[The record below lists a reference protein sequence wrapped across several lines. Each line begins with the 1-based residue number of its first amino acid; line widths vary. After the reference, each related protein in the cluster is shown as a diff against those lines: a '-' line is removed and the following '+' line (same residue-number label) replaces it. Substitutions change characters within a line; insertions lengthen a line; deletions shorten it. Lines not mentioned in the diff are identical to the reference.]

1 MIVKNVEKKDKN
13 IVSFVVEADADEFEI
28 AVKAAYQKNKKN
40 ISIPGFR
47 KGKAPRMVIEGMY
60 GADVFY
66 DDAFTD
72 LSPEAFAFAVEEEN
86 INAVGMPTVTNYE
99 VSDEKTLS
107 ILFET
112 AVYPEVTLGQY
123 KGIEAPKG
131 EAVVSDAD
139 VDAEIERVRNR
150 NSRLVVVE
158 REAKEGD
165 SVVIDFEGF
174 LDGVPFE
181 GGKAEDHLL
190 QLGSG
195 QFVPGFEEQVV
206 GMKAGEEKDIDITF
220 PENYHEEL
228 AGKAVVFKVKCKEVK
243 ETELPEL
250 DDEFAKDVSEFDT
263 LDEYKNSI
271 REQIFSSRETQVQNE
286 FENEVIKK
294 CIENMDCD
302 IPEQMVEERQKQLVA
317 DYSNNLRAQGYSLD
331 QYLQMIGIDRTS
343 FQNSTRPT
351 AFGQLQNEIMLTAV
365 ADAEGCEASD
375 EELEEE
381 YKSYADAYNVE
392 VQTVKTAFDPDI
404 LKGDIRR
411 RKAAKIIIDSA
422 IPTAKVEPAEEEAEA
437 APAEE
442 AQEKAEEKPKKA
454 RKTTTKST
462 KAAKTTEEAATKSTT
477 KKAEAPEQ
485 ESAEESKTE

>member
-1 MIVKNVEKKDKN
+1 MIVKNVEKKEKN
-13 IVSFVVEADADEFEI
+13 IVSFVVEADANEFEI

-72 LSPEAFAFAVEEEN
+72 LSPEAFAFAIEEEK
-86 INAVGMPTVTNYE
+86 INAVGMPSVTNYE

-107 ILFET
+107 IFFET

-123 KGIEAPKG
+123 KGIESPKA
-131 EAVVSDAD
+131 EAVVTDED
-139 VDAEIERVRNR
+139 VDKELDRVRNR
-150 NSRLVVVE
+150 NARLTVVD

-165 SVVIDFEGF
+165 TAVIDFEGF
-174 LDGVPFE
+174 LDGVPFD
-181 GGKAEDHLL
+181 GGKAEGHELK
-190 QLGSG
+190 LGSG

-206 GMKAGEEKDIDITF
+206 GMKAGDEKDIDITF
-220 PENYHEEL
+220 PENYHEDL
-228 AGKAVVFKVKCKEVK
+228 AGKAVVFKVKCSEVK

-263 LDEYKNSI
+263 LEEYKNSI
-271 REQIFSSRETQVQNE
+271 REQLLKSRESDAQSE

-294 CIENMDCD
+294 CIENMECD
-302 IPEQMVEERQKQLVA
+302 IPEQMVEERQKQIVT
-317 DYSNNLRAQGYSLD
+317 DYSNNLRAQGYSLE
-331 QYLQMIGIDRTS
+331 QYLQMIGLDMAS
-343 FQNSTRPT
+343 FQNSARPT

-375 EELEEE
+375 EELEDE
-381 YKSYADAYNVE
+381 YKSYSDAYNVE

-422 IPTAKVEPAEEEAEA
+422 VPTAKVEETAESAEEPVEEKPKKTRKSTKKAA
-437 APAEE
+437 PAPAEE
-442 AQEKAEEKPKKA
+442 A
-454 RKTTTKST
+454 
-462 KAAKTTEEAATKSTT
+462 
-477 KKAEAPEQ
+477 
-485 ESAEESKTE
+485 EESKAE

>member
-13 IVSFVVEADADEFEI
+13 IVSFVVEADANEFEI

-72 LSPEAFAFAVEEEN
+72 LSPEAFAFAVEEEK
-86 INAVGMPTVTNYE
+86 INAVGMPSVTNYE
-99 VSDEKTLS
+99 VSDDKTLS
-107 ILFET
+107 IFFET

-123 KGIEAPKG
+123 KGIEAPKA
-131 EAVVSDAD
+131 EPVVTDED
-139 VDAEIERVRNR
+139 VDKELDRIRNR
-150 NSRLVVVE
+150 NARLIVVD

-165 SVVIDFEGF
+165 TAVIDFEGF
-174 LDGVPFE
+174 LDGVPFD
-181 GGKAEDHLL
+181 GGKAEGHELK
-190 QLGSG
+190 LGSG
-195 QFVPGFEEQVV
+195 QFVPGFEEQVI
-206 GMKAGEEKDIDITF
+206 GMKAGDEKDIDITF
-220 PENYHEEL
+220 PENYHEDL
-228 AGKAVVFKVKCKEVK
+228 AGKAVVFKVKCTEVK

-263 LDEYKNSI
+263 LEEYKNSI
-271 REQIFSSRETQVQNE
+271 REQILKGRESDAQSE

-294 CIENMDCD
+294 CIENMECD
-302 IPEQMVEERQKQLVA
+302 IPEQMI
-317 DYSNNLRAQGYSLD
+317 GLD
-331 QYLQMIGIDRTS
+331 MAS
-343 FQNSTRPT
+343 FQNSARPT
-351 AFGQLQNEIMLTAV
+351 AVGQLQNEIMLTAV

-375 EELEEE
+375 EELEDE
-381 YKSYADAYNVE
+381 YKSYSEAYNVE

-422 IPTAKVEPAEEEAEA
+422 IPTAKVEEAAEAEEKPAEEKPKKTRKSTKKAAA

-442 AQEKAEEKPKKA
+442 A
-454 RKTTTKST
+454 
-462 KAAKTTEEAATKSTT
+462 
-477 KKAEAPEQ
+477 
-485 ESAEESKTE
+485 EESKAE

>member
-1 MIVKNVEKKDKN
+1 MIVKNVEKKEKN
-13 IVSFVVEADADEFEI
+13 IVSFVVEADANEFEI

-72 LSPEAFAFAVEEEN
+72 LSPEAFAFAIEEEK
-86 INAVGMPTVTNYE
+86 INAVGMPSVTNYE

-107 ILFET
+107 IFFET

-123 KGIEAPKG
+123 KGVEAPKA
-131 EAVVSDAD
+131 EAAVTDED
-139 VDAEIERVRNR
+139 VNNELDRVRNR
-150 NSRLVVVE
+150 NARLIVVE

-165 SVVIDFEGF
+165 TAVIDFEGF
-174 LDGVPFE
+174 LDGVPFD
-181 GGKAEDHLL
+181 GGKAEGHELK
-190 QLGSG
+190 LGSG

-206 GMKAGEEKDIDITF
+206 GMRAGEEKDIDITF
-220 PENYHEEL
+220 PENYHEDL
-228 AGKAVVFKVKCKEVK
+228 AGKAVVFKVKCDEVK

-271 REQIFSSRETQVQNE
+271 REQILKSRENE
-286 FENEVIKK
+286 AQSAFENAVMQK

-302 IPEQMVEERQKQLVA
+302 IPEQMIDERQKQIVT
-317 DYSNNLRAQGYSLD
+317 DYSNNLRAQGYSLE
-331 QYLQMIGIDRTS
+331 QYLQMIGLDMAS
-343 FQNSTRPT
+343 FQNSARPT

-375 EELEEE
+375 EELEDE
-381 YKSYADAYNVE
+381 YKSYSEAYNVE
-392 VQTVKTAFDPDI
+392 VQTVKTAFDPEI

-422 IPTAKVEPAEEEAEA
+422 VPTAKVEEAEEPKVEAPAEEKPKRTRKSTKKAEA

-442 AQEKAEEKPKKA
+442 A
-454 RKTTTKST
+454 
-462 KAAKTTEEAATKSTT
+462 
-477 KKAEAPEQ
+477 
-485 ESAEESKTE
+485 EESKAE